1 MNTMFDHLDISV
13 NNTPHP
19 LTVMV
24 EDLEAEHSTER
35 WVLAHLTKEEAL
47 KMCDRILAEIK
58 SKPDCPKIIIDSVS
72 DFVKCGRPIYKGMLN
87 RHFKGGIYQVL
98 NFAEYKGTGEA
109 LVIYQEKFGA
119 QKIYARPF
127 SEFSSE
133 VDHAKHPETTQKYRF
148 EQITGDLSYQNAEKD
163 CADSCTVTVS
173 NNEIGP

>member
-72 DFVKCGRPIYKGMLN
+72 DFVKCGRPIYKGMLY

-98 NFAEYKGTGEA
+98 NFAEYKGTGEP
-109 LVIYQEKFGA
+109 LVIYQAEYGS

-127 SEFSSE
+127 SEFSVGS
-133 VDHAKHPETTQKYRF
+133 
-148 EQITGDLSYQNAEKD
+148 
-163 CADSCTVTVS
+163 
-173 NNEIGP
+173 

>member
-72 DFVKCGRPIYKGMLN
+72 DFVKCVEDLFIKACCIDILRAVFIKSLILQSI
-87 RHFKGGIYQVL
+87 KEL
-98 NFAEYKGTGEA
+98 
-109 LVIYQEKFGA
+109 
-119 QKIYARPF
+119 
-127 SEFSSE
+127 
-133 VDHAKHPETTQKYRF
+133 AKH
-148 EQITGDLSYQNAEKD
+148 L
-163 CADSCTVTVS
+163 
-173 NNEIGP
+173 